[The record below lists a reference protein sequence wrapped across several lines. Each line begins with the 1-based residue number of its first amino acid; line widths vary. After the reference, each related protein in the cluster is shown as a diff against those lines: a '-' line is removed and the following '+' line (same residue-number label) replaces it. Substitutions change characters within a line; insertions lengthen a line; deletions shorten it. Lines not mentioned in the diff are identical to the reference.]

1 MENYIK
7 LKNKHIF
14 SVSFAYLDTD
24 GYLADELFIK
34 HKVHVKYGK
43 EFAGKGSDYRV
54 IFCKVKKSDEQNFL
68 KAIHELKN
76 KMLLMGHTDYEQAYG
91 SLFGDK
97 LKAWKEK

>member
-1 MENYIK
+1 
-7 LKNKHIF
+7 
-14 SVSFAYLDTD
+14 
-24 GYLADELFIK
+24 
-34 HKVHVKYGK
+34 VHVKYGK

-68 KAIHELKN
+68 KALHELKN